1 MRMTLKVSEDTSFSQ
16 FPFKIWQPFEV
27 YVELAVRKGC
37 FCHIFLPSRKIS
49 NVTDSCHITAHSIT
63 SMLSVVV
70 TIPPAS
76 YFSVLFFFF
85 CSSLSLY
92 INFRLWTQNK
102 SPWWEW
108 SLKAWVIYILIVPHA
123 FPFKIFGLRTWEVRN
138 LYFEVFIKHSLHPL
152 IYAPWDLFYVKHLT
166 SYTLDKRNIWSIGC
180 FGASHSFLPYIFIKF
195 KCQAQYFKFK
205 TLPLVPKFSFL

>member
-1 MRMTLKVSEDTSFSQ
+1 MKILNSPSSLLRFDSHLRYIWSLQWERAVSATFFHQAEKSQTWLTAVTSQHIPLLPCYQLWSQ
-16 FPFKIWQPFEV
+16 FLQ
-27 YVELAVRKGC
+27 
-37 FCHIFLPSRKIS
+37 HQIFQR
-49 NVTDSCHITAHSIT
+49 
-63 SMLSVVV
+63 
-70 TIPPAS
+70 
-76 YFSVLFFFF
+76 FFF

-138 LYFEVFIKHSLHPL
+138 LYFEVFIKHSIHPL